1 MGFATDITLIGVVG
15 MAGALIVILLALE
28 LLRRIGSRG
37 HEASHIPRV
46 EPSADMREYAPSDE
60 ELAAVAATAM
70 MVELHE
76 EEV

>member
-1 MGFATDITLIGVVG
+1 VGFATDITVIGVVG
-15 MAGALIVILLALE
+15 MTGALIVILLALE

-37 HEASHIPRV
+37 HEVSHVPRL
-46 EPSADMREYAPSDE
+46 ELSPDISEYEPSDE
-60 ELAAVAATAM
+60 ELAAVAATAR